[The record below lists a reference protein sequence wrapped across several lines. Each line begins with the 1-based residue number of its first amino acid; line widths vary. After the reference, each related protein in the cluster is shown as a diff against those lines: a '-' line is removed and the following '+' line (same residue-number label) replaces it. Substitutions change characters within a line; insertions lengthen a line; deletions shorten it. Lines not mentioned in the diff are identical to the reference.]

1 MDEPGPTKSVLLGAS
16 LYTEKIITLL
26 AMAVVTFLCGM
37 LPLKLF
43 TQLRHNSDPVSRTWW
58 KSFISF
64 CSCFSGGVFIAA
76 CLLDLLP
83 DVEEK
88 ILEVGRIMYHCINI
102 RLSCY
107 QSQLD
112 ANIFRWRRR

>member
-1 MDEPGPTKSVLLGAS
+1 MAGET
-16 LYTEKIITLL
+16 LYTEKMITMF
-26 AMAVVTFLCGM
+26 AMVVITFLCGM

-43 TQLRHNSDPVSRTWW
+43 SRLRQNNDLASRAWW
-58 KSFISF
+58 QTAISL

-88 ILEVGRIMYHCINI
+88 IFEVRNTLFNSIINP
-102 RLSCY
+102 RTF
-107 QSQLD
+107 
-112 ANIFRWRRR
+112 AR

>member
-1 MDEPGPTKSVLLGAS
+1 MDVPDHGQSVLLGAS
-16 LYTEKIITLL
+16 LYTEKVITLL
-26 AMAVVTFLCGM
+26 SMAVVTFLCGM

-58 KSFISF
+58 KAFISF

-88 ILEVGRIMYHCINI
+88 ILEVGWIIPTPVHPVSLTNKTH
-102 RLSCY
+102 LG
-107 QSQLD
+107 
-112 ANIFRWRRR
+112 

>member
-1 MDEPGPTKSVLLGAS
+1 MAGET
-16 LYTEKIITLL
+16 LYTEKMITMF
-26 AMAVVTFLCGM
+26 AMAVITFLCGM

-43 TQLRHNSDPVSRTWW
+43 SRLRQNSDLASRAWW
-58 KSFISF
+58 ETTISL

-88 ILEVGRIMYHCINI
+88 IFEVRNTLFILII
-102 RLSCY
+102 IIVITRTF
-107 QSQLD
+107 D
-112 ANIFRWRRR
+112 R

>member
-1 MDEPGPTKSVLLGAS
+1 MVRDDKKKYCEQLISSCHFPQKLAMSNTAKLELLGES
-16 LYTEKIITLL
+16 LYTEKMITLM

-43 TQLRHNSDPVSRTWW
+43 TQLRHNSDPASRTWW
-58 KSFISF
+58 KSFISL

-88 ILEVGRIMYHCINI
+88 ISEVG
-102 RLSCY
+102 
-107 QSQLD
+107 
-112 ANIFRWRRR
+112 

>member
-1 MDEPGPTKSVLLGAS
+1 MDDPDQPLLLGES

-26 AMAVVTFLCGM
+26 SMAAVTFLCGM

-43 TQLRHNSDPVSRTWW
+43 TQLRHNADPVSRTWW
-58 KSFISF
+58 KSFIGL

-83 DVEEK
+83 DVEDK
-88 ILEVGRIMYHCINI
+88 ILEVGRIILQTDYFCLME
-102 RLSCY
+102 
-107 QSQLD
+107 
-112 ANIFRWRRR
+112 IFSGGEEDKERVQY